1 MTAPLVT
8 LDSVGTQVEVTVWPA
23 PDAAGLSV
31 LLPAADWAAI
41 VARGEALDPVREY
54 RRRESRLA
62 ASHGARRSP

>member
-1 MTAPLVT
+1 MSTPLVT

-41 VARGEALDPVREY
+41 VAQGEALEPVREY
-54 RRRESRLA
+54 RRREARLA
-62 ASHGARRSP
+62 ASHGTRRA